1 MNKSVWYKAAKRY
14 YDMGLYTKEQVAIF
28 VIKGRITE
36 EEYEEIVGEPLEA
49 AQ

>member
-28 VIKGRITE
+28 VVKGRITE
-36 EEYEEIVGEPLEA
+36 EEYKEITGESFEV
-49 AQ
+49 QE